1 MTVNL
6 DDELFTSAISGYR
19 EAFLV
24 QHSNLSEDE
33 RNQLW
38 IERLSQFIP
47 AKDRDTNWRPA
58 AGLGKRT
65 RQDATPRTLPY
76 SDSGLPRAK
85 RRATTPD
92 LLVDPARDLS
102 HVSSPDKP
110 RNGAAFSGQGSYR
123 HTAMVRSQSQ
133 QIPLS
138 HQHQPVGGVMGKR
151 QSFGPV
157 RTHRRLNHVDE
168 FSPAEYAKYLDASPS
183 QPFDSALTFGLA
195 NGQTGPSFPQY
206 PDRTSPW
213 TDQAP
218 PAAPEMSRSTTTD
231 SLIGGINMFRFDS
244 TGPPQYQEP
253 VNSVPPEW
261 VPTTTSDLPYQDPF
275 LSPVYPDLDP
285 TSSSPFSHHSP
296 ISHPSSFSNPSF
308 SASAPPTTSFH
319 YPMPHH
325 IPTFGS
331 AEMKSCDS
339 IDSNNSANQRSRAAR
354 RTKEQIAQAARPIAP
369 KVESVENIMSQ
380 IDPHKMVR
388 ISSADGTTKEVA
400 AIPKASVRRPQ
411 RPKTYCSVCT
421 DHPDGFHGEHELRR
435 HIDRV
440 HASKRTVW
448 VCNDISPGKYFLA
461 NCKACR
467 NGKRY
472 GANYNAAAHLR
483 RTHFNPCERGR
494 GGRGKDSEK
503 RGGKGGG
510 NQPGMDV
517 LKHWMIAAEEVT
529 DEAAGGGSNSRL
541 LIRNP
546 SRVSTK
552 DPGYQLAVAACR
564 LVEDQPSYIVESAL
578 LKESDQFPDFPDAPF
593 EFDFELDLDLDLGVH
608 GSMGSSFSG
617 SQSSCMPDIDSCVK

>member
-24 QHSNLSEDE
+24 QHSHLSEDE

-47 AKDRDTNWRPA
+47 NRDTNWQT
-58 AGLGKRT
+58 AGSLGKRT

-76 SDSGLPRAK
+76 SDSGLPQAK

-92 LLVDPARDLS
+92 LSVDLTRDLS
-102 HVSSPDKP
+102 HVSSPDLP
-110 RNGAAFSGQGSYR
+110 RTGAAFTGQGSYR

-133 QIPLS
+133 QIPVS
-138 HQHQPVGGVMGKR
+138 HQHQPVSGAMGKR

-157 RTHRRLNHVDE
+157 RTHRRLDHVDE
-168 FSPAEYAKYLDASPS
+168 FSPSEYAKYLDATPS
-183 QPFDSALTFGLA
+183 QHFDSALTFGLA
-195 NGQTGPSFPQY
+195 NHGQTGPSFPQY
-206 PDRTSPW
+206 PDRTPPW

-231 SLIGGINMFRFDS
+231 SLVGGINMFRLDS
-244 TGPPQYQEP
+244 TGPQYQEP
-253 VNSVPPEW
+253 VNSVPQEW
-261 VPTTTSDLPYQDPF
+261 VPTSTGLPYQDPF

-285 TSSSPFSHHSP
+285 TSSSPFSHNSL

-319 YPMPHH
+319 YPMPHK
-325 IPTFGS
+325 ILPYDS
-331 AEMKSCDS
+331 VEMKPSDS
-339 IDSNNSANQRSRAAR
+339 IDSTNSTNQRSRAAR

-369 KVESVENIMSQ
+369 KVESAENIMSQ
-380 IDPHKMVR
+380 IDPHKMIR

-411 RPKTYCSVCT
+411 RPKTYCSLCT

-435 HIDRV
+435 HIERV
-440 HASKRTVW
+440 HASIRTVW
-448 VCNDISPGKYFLA
+448 VCKDISPGKYFLS

-517 LKHWMIAAEEVT
+517 LKHWMVAAEEVT

-541 LIRNP
+541 RIRNS
-546 SRVSTK
+546 SRVSTR

-564 LVEDQPSYIVESAL
+564 LVEGQPPYVVESAL
-578 LKESDQFPDFPDAPF
+578 LKESDKFLEFPDAPF
-593 EFDFELDLDLDLGVH
+593 EFDFELGLNLDLDIE
-608 GSMGSSFSG
+608 GSIGSPFSD

>member
-1 MTVNL
+1 MTIHL
-6 DDELFTSAISGYR
+6 DDKLFTSAISGYR

-24 QHSNLSEDE
+24 QHSHLSESQ

-38 IERLSQFIP
+38 IEQLSRFIP
-47 AKDRDTNWRPA
+47 ASNDGDTNWQY
-58 AGLGKRT
+58 AGSLRKRT
-65 RQDATPRTLPY
+65 RQDATPRTLPC
-76 SDSGLPRAK
+76 SDSGLPQAK

-92 LLVDPARDLS
+92 LSVDLTGDLS
-102 HVSSPDKP
+102 HVFSPDLLW
-110 RNGAAFSGQGSYR
+110 NGAAYSGHGSYR
-123 HTAMVRSQSQ
+123 HTPMERSQSQ
-133 QIPLS
+133 QIPVS
-138 HQHQPVGGVMGKR
+138 HQHQPDGAIIGKR

-157 RTHRRLNHVDE
+157 RTHRRLDHFGV
-168 FSPAEYAKYLDASPS
+168 SPSEYTKYLDASPS
-183 QPFDSALTFGLA
+183 QPADSALTFGLA
-195 NGQTGPSFPQY
+195 NNGQIGPPFPQY
-206 PDRTSPW
+206 HDRTSTW

-218 PAAPEMSRSTTTD
+218 PAAPEMSRSNTTD

-244 TGPPQYQEP
+244 TGPSQYQEP
-253 VNSVPPEW
+253 TSSVPPEW
-261 VPTTTSDLPYQDPF
+261 VPTPTSGLPYQDPF

-285 TSSSPFSHHSP
+285 TSSSPFSQQSP
-296 ISHPSSFSNPSF
+296 FSHPSF

-319 YPMPHH
+319 YPMPHSRL
-325 IPTFGS
+325 PLDS
-331 AEMKSCDS
+331 VEMKPSDS
-339 IDSNNSANQRSRAAR
+339 IDSNDLATQRSRAAR

-369 KVESVENIMSQ
+369 KVESAESSMSQ
-380 IDPHKMVR
+380 LDSHKMLR

-400 AIPKASVRRPQ
+400 AIPKASVRRPP
-411 RPKTYCSVCT
+411 RPKTYCSMCT

-440 HASKRTVW
+440 HASVRTVW
-448 VCNDISPGKYFLA
+448 VCKDISPGKYFLA

-510 NQPGMDV
+510 NQPSMDV

-546 SRVSTK
+546 SRVSTR
-552 DPGYQLAVAACR
+552 DPGYQLAVAACG
-564 LVEDQPSYIVESAL
+564 LVESQPPYVVESAL
-578 LKESDQFPDFPDAPF
+578 LKESDQFPEFPDAPF
-593 EFDFELDLDLDLGVH
+593 EFDFELDLLDNE
-608 GSMGSSFSG
+608 GSTDSPFSG
-617 SQSSCMPDIDSCVK
+617 SQSSYMPDIDSYVK

>member
-1 MTVNL
+1 MTVHL
-6 DDELFTSAISGYR
+6 DDKLFTSAISGYR

-24 QHSNLSEDE
+24 QHSHLSESQ

-38 IERLSQFIP
+38 IEQLSRFIP
-47 AKDRDTNWRPA
+47 ASNDGDTNWQH
-58 AGLGKRT
+58 AGSLGKRT
-65 RQDATPRTLPY
+65 RQDATPRTLPC
-76 SDSGLPRAK
+76 SDSGLPQAK

-92 LLVDPARDLS
+92 LSVDLTRDLS
-102 HVSSPDKP
+102 HVSSPDLLW
-110 RNGAAFSGQGSYR
+110 NGAAFSGHGSYR
-123 HTAMVRSQSQ
+123 HTPMERSQSQ
-133 QIPLS
+133 QIPVS
-138 HQHQPVGGVMGKR
+138 YQHQPDGAIIGKR

-157 RTHRRLNHVDE
+157 RTHRRLDHFGV
-168 FSPAEYAKYLDASPS
+168 SPSEYTKYLDASPG
-183 QPFDSALTFGLA
+183 QPSDSALTFGLA
-195 NGQTGPSFPQY
+195 NNGQIGPSFPQY

-218 PAAPEMSRSTTTD
+218 PAAPEMSRSNTTD
-231 SLIGGINMFRFDS
+231 SLIGGINMFRLDS
-244 TGPPQYQEP
+244 TGPSQYQEP
-253 VNSVPPEW
+253 TSSISPEW
-261 VPTTTSDLPYQDPF
+261 VPTSTSCLPYQDPF
-275 LSPVYPDLDP
+275 LSPLYPDLDP
-285 TSSSPFSHHSP
+285 TSSSRFSQQSPFPH
-296 ISHPSSFSNPSF
+296 PSF

-319 YPMPHH
+319 YPMPHNNL
-325 IPTFGS
+325 PLDS
-331 AEMKSCDS
+331 VEMKPSDS
-339 IDSNNSANQRSRAAR
+339 IESNDLATQRSRAAR

-369 KVESVENIMSQ
+369 KVESAESSMSQ
-380 IDPHKMVR
+380 LDSHKMLR

-400 AIPKASVRRPQ
+400 AIPKASVRRPP
-411 RPKTYCSVCT
+411 RPKTYCSMCT

-440 HASKRTVW
+440 HASVRTVW
-448 VCNDISPGKYFLA
+448 VCKDISPGKYFLA

-510 NQPGMDV
+510 NQPSMDV

-546 SRVSTK
+546 SRVSTR
-552 DPGYQLAVAACR
+552 DPGYQLAVAACG
-564 LVEDQPSYIVESAL
+564 LVESQPPYVVESAL
-578 LKESDQFPDFPDAPF
+578 LRESDQFPEFPDAPF
-593 EFDFELDLDLDLGVH
+593 EFDFELDFLDNE
-608 GSMGSSFSG
+608 GSTDSPFSG
-617 SQSSCMPDIDSCVK
+617 SQSSYMPDIDSYVK